1 MVLLMDSHRA
11 VDITI
16 RPHMDGY
23 YGPDWSADFFNV
35 GELRH
40 YPVIKGPREGETVH
54 IVDYVGGCISSAR
67 DMVAGV
73 GDFEMEGPQPE
84 QVVDIEE
91 INVDGVR
98 LQSCIGPD
106 LQTGTNFVEFRRD
119 AKTERA
125 FNFAGCRAYFEA
137 FAVGRWY
144 GKEMATVAVSEDRW
158 TVVIGWTPSYIRGA
172 MFEEELAMF
181 DRIHELT
188 WL

>member
-40 YPVIKGPREGETVH
+40 YPVVNGSREGETVH
-54 IVDYVGGCISSAR
+54 IVDYVGDCISSAR

-73 GDFEMEGPQPE
+73 RDFEMDGPQPE

-91 INVDGVR
+91 INVDGVS

-119 AKTERA
+119 SKTDRT
-125 FNFAGCRAYFEA
+125 FNLAGRRAYFEA
-137 FAVGRWY
+137 FAVGKWY
-144 GKEMATVAVSEDRW
+144 GREIATIAVSEDLW
-158 TVVIGWTPSYIRGA
+158 TVVIGWTPGYVRGA

>member
-16 RPHMDGY
+16 RPHTDGY

-40 YPVIKGPREGETVH
+40 YPVITGSHEGETVH
-54 IVDYVGGCISSAR
+54 IVDYVGDCISSAR

-73 GDFEMEGPQPE
+73 RDFEMEGPQPE
-84 QVVDIEE
+84 QVVGIEE

-106 LQTGTNFVEFRRD
+106 LQTGTNFVQFRRD
-119 AKTERA
+119 MKTEHT
-125 FNFAGCRAYFEA
+125 FNLAGKDAYYESFG
-137 FAVGRWY
+137 VGRWY
-144 GKEMATVAVSEDRW
+144 GKEIATVAVSCDGW
-158 TVVIGWTPSYIRGA
+158 TVVVGWNPGYVRGA
-172 MFEEELAMF
+172 MLWLELDMF